1 MNLYTHHSLIS
12 YRFVFPMKKVLQ
24 YKSSQ
29 IAYYTY
35 GSGNEVL
42 FCFHG
47 YGLTG
52 ESFAVLQPVLETDYT
67 LICIDLPFHGATNW
81 QEGLV
86 FSEEDLWEVLLLLN
100 PLSDKP
106 FSLMGYS
113 MGGRIA
119 LSLLEKHPQ
128 QIKQV
133 ALVAPDG
140 LKFNWWQAISTR
152 TAVGNLLFRY
162 TMQHPQW
169 LFALIR
175 VASFCKLID
184 RSVEVFTLLYISEEQ
199 ERQLLYKRWHA
210 MRDYAPRLSELRKL
224 INQYKIPV
232 NLLFGAYDKVITT
245 NQGYAFK
252 KNEPLITIRELKCGH
267 QLIKE
272 KYAAEVGQLLG
283 KNIPTA
289 I

>member
-1 MNLYTHHSLIS
+1 
-12 YRFVFPMKKVLQ
+12 MKKIVQ

-35 GSGNEVL
+35 GSGYEIL

-52 ESFAVLQPVLETDYT
+52 ESFAVLQPVLEEVYT
-67 LICIDLPFHGATNW
+67 LICIDFPFHGATNW
-81 QEGLV
+81 QEGLS
-86 FSEEDLWEVLLLLN
+86 FPPEDLWNLLMLLN
-100 PLSDKP
+100 PSPDKP

-119 LSLLEKHPQ
+119 LLLLEKHPQ
-128 QIKQV
+128 QIKQL

-140 LKFNWWQAISTR
+140 LKFNWWQAIATR

-175 VASFCKLID
+175 VASFLKLID
-184 RSVEVFTLLYISEEQ
+184 RSIEVFTLLYISEEQ
-199 ERQLLYKRWHA
+199 ERQLLYERWCA
-210 MRDYAPRLSELRKL
+210 MRDYTPRLSELRRL
-224 INQYKIPV
+224 IEQYKIPV

-245 NQGYAFK
+245 SQGYAFK
-252 KNEPLITIRELKCGH
+252 KKEPLITIRELKCGH
-267 QLIKE
+267 QIMKE
-272 KYAAEVGQLLG
+272 KYAAEVGQLLRS
-283 KNIPTA
+283 NQFN
-289 I
+289 